1 MSDLWKFDFA
11 EKTWAE
17 IACTGEIP
25 EARSF
30 HQLAEAGG
38 LLYCFGGCGAPGR
51 LSDLYSFDPKT
62 STWTKLPSFEKIAGR
77 GGACFKANGAGTAL
91 YVIAGFSGEEARD
104 VYRYEIA
111 SRTWT
116 QLKDFPEQIA
126 ARSVTA
132 GATVPNLDMICVF
145 GGELEPS
152 ARGHE
157 GAGNFSGDVLCVTT
171 TLNGEEVSQVA
182 LSDPE

>member
-1 MSDLWKFDFA
+1 MADVWKFDFG
-11 EKTWAE
+11 EKAWE
-17 IACTGEIP
+17 EVACTGDIP

-30 HQLAEAGG
+30 HQLLEAGG
-38 LLYCFGGCGAPGR
+38 LLYCFGGCGASGR
-51 LSDLYSFDPKT
+51 LSDLHSFDPKT
-62 STWTKLPSFEKIAGR
+62 ATWTKLPSFEKIPGR

-91 YVIAGFSGEEARD
+91 YVIAGFTGVEARD

-111 SRTWT
+111 SRAWT

-126 ARSVTA
+126 ARSVAA

-157 GAGNFSGDVLCVTT
+157 GAGNFSNDVLCLSTT
-171 TLNGEEVSQVA
+171 PNEEEVSQVIV
-182 LSDPE
+182 SNPE